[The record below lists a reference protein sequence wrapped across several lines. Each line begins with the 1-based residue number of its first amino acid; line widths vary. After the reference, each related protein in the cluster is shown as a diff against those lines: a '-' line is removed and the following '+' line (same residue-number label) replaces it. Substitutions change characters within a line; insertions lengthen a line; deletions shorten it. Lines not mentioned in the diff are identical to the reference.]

1 METEVS
7 YQSVLGGMSARE
19 LRLRTIQQSVG
30 LLESL
35 GLCYFMANL
44 S

>member
-7 YQSVLGGMSARE
+7 CQSVFGGMSARE
-19 LRLRTIQQSVG
+19 LRTIQHSVG

-35 GLCYFMANL
+35 GLCYFTANL